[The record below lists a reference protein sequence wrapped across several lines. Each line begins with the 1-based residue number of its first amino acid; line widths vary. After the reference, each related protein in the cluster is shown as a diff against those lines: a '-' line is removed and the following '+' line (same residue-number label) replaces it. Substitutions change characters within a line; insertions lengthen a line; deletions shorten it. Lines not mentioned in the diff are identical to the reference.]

1 MFIVFIIFI
10 TFRFVGG
17 VELQDNMNVSK
28 ESVTNKKVSAFDP
41 KGPNSSSYTSNSG
54 NTFDSEML
62 KSYSR
67 QISEISNKA
76 FSLYKKKMRIKDRM
90 SLLKKQFRSGSIT
103 KEEFDFHSSKVLKKH
118 EEYKVY
124 EMYDEYI
131 AYLINHMKSYSE
143 GIFSYIDSHTYE
155 IPIISKTEEEKR
167 LENDYLKE
175 ISKSKIEQ
183 EIEDKKSGWKSEAD
197 EFAEKRKA
205 KKSIMDDIASSITRA
220 IFPDKDRSKVLSMQ
234 NEQENTPKGFKGFLD
249 WFLGKQSPSGLNT
262 KTKKKESA
270 LDRFIEERR
279 QMENVIGGKTAFS
292 ARFKNV
298 RKIHFEADDEFNAKD
313 EKTHRDDIKNFVAKL
328 GTKQKSEI
336 SYAPTTYSSL
346 ANIIMKNHSVE
357 IVNSFPKFFK
367 GLYKDIRYANI
378 HMLSSTYTNTMV
390 FTSTI
395 VSVGAAVFFG
405 FVSLVTAL
413 PMPMVFANTFLAA
426 LFGFGGTILV
436 FSSNPKYIRKTRER
450 NINTNLP
457 FAIDHMAAVASSGV
471 SPASMFQLISQ
482 SKDYGEVSVEIEKIV
497 EYIELFGYDIMTAM
511 KKVSSICP
519 SVQMREFFEGFI
531 SNAESGGELKDFL
544 REFADQA
551 MLTYRLERQKYTE
564 SISTFSDIY
573 TGLMVASPLFFVA
586 TLSMVSI
593 LGGTVGGMD
602 VNTMMILGTYVVIPI
617 LNIVFILFMEMTQPN
632 I

>member
-1 MFIVFIIFI
+1 MQNNIN
-10 TFRFVGG
+10 
-17 VELQDNMNVSK
+17 LSK
-28 ESVTNKKVSAFDP
+28 ESVTNKKISAFDP
-41 KGPNSSSYTSNSG
+41 KGPNSSSYANSG

-67 QISEISNKA
+67 QIAEISNKA
-76 FSLYKKKMRIKDRM
+76 FSLYKKKMRIKERM
-90 SLLKKQFRSGSIT
+90 SSIKKQFRMGSIT
-103 KEEFDFHSSKVLKKH
+103 KEEFDFHSSKILKKH

-143 GIFSYIDSHTYE
+143 GIFNYIDSHTYE

-175 ISKSKIEQ
+175 ISKSKIEK
-183 EIEDKKSGWKSEAD
+183 EIEEKKSGWKSEAD
-197 EFAEKRKA
+197 EFAQKRKV
-205 KKSIMDDIASSITRA
+205 KKSLMDDIAFSITRA

-234 NEQENTPKGFKGFLD
+234 NGQENQSKGFKGFLD
-249 WFLGKQSPSGLNT
+249 WFLGKKQSSSGLNQ
-262 KTKKKESA
+262 KAKKKESA

-298 RKIHFEADDEFNAKD
+298 RKIHFEADDEFNTKD

-328 GTKQKSEI
+328 GKKNQTEI

-346 ANIIMKNHSVE
+346 ANIIMKNYSIEV
-357 IVNSFPKFFK
+357 VNSFPKFFK
-367 GLYKDIRYANI
+367 TLYKDIRYANI

-390 FTSTI
+390 FTAAI
-395 VSVGAAVFFG
+395 VSVASAILVG
-405 FVSLVTAL
+405 FVSLFTAL
-413 PMPMVFANTFLAA
+413 PIPMVFANTFLAA
-426 LFGFGGTILV
+426 IFGFGVTTLV
-436 FSSNPKYIRKTRER
+436 FSSNPKYIKKTRER

-511 KKVSSICP
+511 KKVASTCP

-602 VNTMMILGTYVVIPI
+602 VNTMMILGTYIVIPI

>member
-1 MFIVFIIFI
+1 MFLLV
-10 TFRFVGG
+10 VW
-17 VELQDNMNVSK
+17 VQNNENVAKGFTKKSK
-28 ESVTNKKVSAFDP
+28 MSAFDP
-41 KGPNSSSYTSNSG
+41 KGLNSSSYVNNSDII
-54 NTFDSEML
+54 FDSEML
-62 KSYSR
+62 KSYSH

-90 SLLKKQFRSGSIT
+90 SSLKRQLKYGSIT
-103 KEEFDFHSSKVLKKH
+103 KEEFDFHTSKVLKKH
-118 EEYKVY
+118 DEYKVY

-143 GIFSYIDSHTYE
+143 GIFSYIDSHTYD
-155 IPIISKTEEEKR
+155 IPIISKTDEEIR
-167 LENDYLKE
+167 LEDDYLKE
-175 ISKSKIEQ
+175 ISKSKIQQ

-197 EFAEKRKA
+197 EFAEKRKV
-205 KKSIMDDIASSITRA
+205 KKSLMDDLAVSITRF
-220 IFPDKDRSKVLSMQ
+220 IFPKKDRSKILAMQ
-234 NEQENTPKGFKGFLD
+234 NETQNQQKGFKGFMD
-249 WFLGKQSPSGLNT
+249 WFLGKKDFSTNS
-262 KTKKKESA
+262 KAKKKESA
-270 LDRFIEERR
+270 LDKFINERR
-279 QMENVIGGKTAFS
+279 QIENVIGGKTAFS
-292 ARFKNV
+292 SRFRNV
-298 RKIHFEADDEFNAKD
+298 RKIHFEANDEFSARD
-313 EKTHRDDIKNFVAKL
+313 EKTHRDDIKKFVAKL
-328 GTKQKSEI
+328 GAGQKSEI
-336 SYAPTTYSSL
+336 SYKPTTYSSL
-346 ANIIMKNHSVE
+346 ANVLMKDYSVE
-357 IVNSFPKFFK
+357 IINSFPNFFK
-367 GLYKDIRYANI
+367 NLYKNLRYANV

-390 FTSTI
+390 FTSAI
-395 VSVGAAVFFG
+395 VAVGAAVLSG
-405 FVSLVTAL
+405 FISMVSFL
-413 PMPMVFANTFLAA
+413 PVPMIFANTFLAA
-426 LFGFGGTILV
+426 IFGFGGTVLA
-436 FSSNPKYIRKTRER
+436 FSSKPKYVMKTRER
-450 NINTNLP
+450 DINTNLP

-511 KKVSSICP
+511 KKVSSTCP
-519 SVQMREFFEGFI
+519 SIQMREFFEGFI

-551 MLTYRLERQKYTE
+551 MLSYRLERQKYTE

-602 VNTMMILGTYVVIPI
+602 VNTMMILGTYVIIPA